1 MSILVYLHFDIFEI
15 DVIVAMRC
23 DVNISQ
29 MSMHFS
35 CHLRVTTTRTLLA
48 ASFNSQQMS
57 KELTKGRSWGNR
69 MDQIIAAR
77 KQGDSA
83 DPGKLFLP
91 HPGFQTR

>member
-1 MSILVYLHFDIFEI
+1 MSILVYLHFDLFGI

-35 CHLRVTTTRTLLA
+35 CHLRVATTHTVLA
-48 ASFNSQQMS
+48 ATFNSQQMS
-57 KELTKGRSWGNR
+57 KKLTKGRSWGNR

-77 KQGDSA
+77 KQEVSA
-83 DPGKLFLP
+83 DPGELFPP